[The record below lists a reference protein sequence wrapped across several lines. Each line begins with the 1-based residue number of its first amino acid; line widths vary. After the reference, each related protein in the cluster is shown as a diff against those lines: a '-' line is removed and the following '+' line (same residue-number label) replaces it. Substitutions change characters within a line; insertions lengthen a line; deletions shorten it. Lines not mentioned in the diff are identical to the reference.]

1 MDDTKRFTTKLW
13 ITYGLVGFLLGV
25 CLVSLSTVGLVA
37 YQSANP
43 LPTQTLI
50 PTPTI
55 AAEAILN
62 EANQILYSNPQQ
74 VLDMLEPYLEDFT
87 DTNDLARA
95 LWYMGTAE
103 MQLGHNQLA
112 TGYFERLIQVS
123 PTPEN
128 YMTLARIYD
137 AAGNLEK
144 AAEYYIIY
152 LDSDAPL
159 LTEDMR
165 AMLEERVD
173 QIQLILT
180 GLTPTL
186 VP

>member
-1 MDDTKRFTTKLW
+1 MTFSA
-13 ITYGLVGFLLGV
+13 I
-25 CLVSLSTVGLVA
+25 GLVA
-37 YQSANP
+37 YKTANP
-43 LPTQTLI
+43 PPTPTSL

-62 EANQILYSNPQQ
+62 EANQILYENPQQ
-74 VLDMLEPYLEDFT
+74 VLEMLEPHLEEFT

-112 TGYFERLIQVS
+112 SVYFERLIQVS

-144 AAEYYIIY
+144 AVEYYIIY
-152 LDSDAPL
+152 LDFDAPM

-180 GLTPTL
+180 GPTPTL
-186 VP
+186 IP